1 MTTLLEYNSIKLTDK
16 GLTLSVSRPS
26 GQETWELDNVNKVAQ
41 AIRLYGVIGSGAI
54 AGTNTNKKN
63 TLAGLALEAN
73 NQRRAPSA
81 DFFSYAL
88 EEAFLILQ
96 ATCPASASLAAA
108 LSYMRL
114 ASKRLKEEHLTI
126 DEQAQGLLAA
136 AKTYCDHIVASEEK
150 VAGNLLP
157 LIGEDAVILL
167 TAGCSSKSA
176 LGKSPILMAVEKARR
191 QGANAEVVILESQ
204 YVPGR
209 IRMAVQELQIRN
221 IPFSVIADTA
231 VNYTIKTRRI
241 TAAMLPVLRIT
252 RRGDAVGYTGSSF
265 CALAASHA
273 GIPVYTVGTNNVCA
287 PDSPEVDK
295 LPLQE
300 AEMMDAPQKGEIR
313 VFRPVFDLIDAGTV
327 TAYATECPTYRAKSA
342 AATAEW
348 AEAVKL
354 KAARF

>member
-41 AIRLYGVIGSGAI
+41 AIRLYGVIGSGALV
-54 AGTNTNKKN
+54 GTA
-63 TLAGLALEAN
+63 LAGLALEAN
-73 NQRRAPSA
+73 NQRRAPST

-88 EEAFLILQ
+88 EEAFLNLQ

-114 ASKRLKEEHLTI
+114 ASKRLKEENLTI

-176 LGKSPILMAVEKARR
+176 LGKSPILTAVEKARR

-252 RRGDAVGYTGSSF
+252 RRGDAVGYTGSAF

-273 GIPVYTVGTNNVCA
+273 GIPVYTVGTNNVCD

-327 TAYATECPTYRAKSA
+327 TAYATECPAYRAKSVA
-342 AATAEW
+342 STAEW
-348 AEAVKL
+348 VEAVKL

>member
-54 AGTNTNKKN
+54 VGTA
-63 TLAGLALEAN
+63 LAGLALEAN
-73 NQRRAPSA
+73 NQRRAPST

-88 EEAFLILQ
+88 EEAFLNLQ

-114 ASKRLKEEHLTI
+114 ASKRLKEENLTI

-176 LGKSPILMAVEKARR
+176 LGKSPILTAVEKARR

-231 VNYTIKTRRI
+231 VNYTIKTRR
-241 TAAMLPVLRIT
+241 
-252 RRGDAVGYTGSSF
+252 GDAVGYTGSAF

-273 GIPVYTVGTNNVCA
+273 GIPVYTVGTNNVCD

-327 TAYATECPTYRAKSA
+327 TAYATECPAYRAKSVA
-342 AATAEW
+342 STAEW
-348 AEAVKL
+348 VEAVKL

>member
-54 AGTNTNKKN
+54 VGTA
-63 TLAGLALEAN
+63 LAGLALEAN
-73 NQRRAPSA
+73 NQRRAPST

-114 ASKRLKEEHLTI
+114 ESKRLKEENLTI

-176 LGKSPILMAVEKARR
+176 LGKSPILTAVEKARR

-221 IPFSVIADTA
+221 IPFSVI
-231 VNYTIKTRRI
+231 
-241 TAAMLPVLRIT
+241 VLRIT

-273 GIPVYTVGTNNVCA
+273 GIPVYTVGTNNVCD

-327 TAYATECPTYRAKSA
+327 TAYATECPAYRAKSA
-342 AATAEW
+342 ASTAEW
-348 AEAVKL
+348 VEAVKL

>member
-54 AGTNTNKKN
+54 AGTA
-63 TLAGLALEAN
+63 LAGLALEAN

-96 ATCPASASLAAA
+96 GTCPASASLAAA

-176 LGKSPILMAVEKARR
+176 LGKSPILMALEKSPQTGRKRR
-191 QGANAEVVILESQ
+191 S
-204 YVPGR
+204 R
-209 IRMAVQELQIRN
+209 
-221 IPFSVIADTA
+221 
-231 VNYTIKTRRI
+231 
-241 TAAMLPVLRIT
+241 
-252 RRGDAVGYTGSSF
+252 
-265 CALAASHA
+265 
-273 GIPVYTVGTNNVCA
+273 
-287 PDSPEVDK
+287 DS
-295 LPLQE
+295 
-300 AEMMDAPQKGEIR
+300 
-313 VFRPVFDLIDAGTV
+313 
-327 TAYATECPTYRAKSA
+327 
-342 AATAEW
+342 
-348 AEAVKL
+348 
-354 KAARF
+354 

>member
-54 AGTNTNKKN
+54 AGTA
-63 TLAGLALEAN
+63 LAGLALEAN
-73 NQRRAPSA
+73 NQRRAPST

-126 DEQAQGLLAA
+126 DEQAQG
-136 AKTYCDHIVASEEK
+136 K

-176 LGKSPILMAVEKARR
+176 LGKSPILTAVEKARR

-273 GIPVYTVGTNNVCA
+273 GIPVYTVGTNNVCD

-327 TAYATECPTYRAKSA
+327 TAYATECPAYRAKSA
-342 AATAEW
+342 ASTAEW
-348 AEAVKL
+348 VEAVKL